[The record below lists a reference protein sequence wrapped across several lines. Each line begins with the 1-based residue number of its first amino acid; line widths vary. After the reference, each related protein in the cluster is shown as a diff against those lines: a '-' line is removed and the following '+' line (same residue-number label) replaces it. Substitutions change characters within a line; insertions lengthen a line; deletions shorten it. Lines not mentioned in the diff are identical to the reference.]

1 MSSPCQIEVV
11 SFCDICPRLD
21 SGSSHKTW
29 IEYFQD
35 VWKSCYCSPIF
46 LKFLIKYFHVRMP
59 DYSFLTLAPEA
70 KDIPL
75 NCSLVWK
82 RLSASP
88 PVAPIMLSPREA
100 MISMSP
106 GWSLLTLTKN
116 CRDLTNI
123 ISFKERSRIL
133 CWSMLRS
140 CSEGAG
146 KVKMCEGTLS
156 SLASVC

>member
-46 LKFLIKYFHVRMP
+46 LKFLIKHFYVSMP

-88 PVAPIMLSPREA
+88 PVAPMMLSPREA

-106 GWSLLTLTKN
+106 GCSLLTLINFFGVRKIN
-116 CRDLTNI
+116 KHTNRQLLLFI
-123 ISFKERSRIL
+123 QIL
-133 CWSMLRS
+133 IY
-140 CSEGAG
+140 
-146 KVKMCEGTLS
+146 
-156 SLASVC
+156 ASNFHLL